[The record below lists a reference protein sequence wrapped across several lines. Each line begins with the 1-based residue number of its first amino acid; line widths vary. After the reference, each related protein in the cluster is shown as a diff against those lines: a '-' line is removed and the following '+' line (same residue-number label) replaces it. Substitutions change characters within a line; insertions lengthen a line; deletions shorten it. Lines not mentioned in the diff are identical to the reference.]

1 MSFKIC
7 IGCCC
12 FPFCRLDACTGTGQ
26 VEHGPVFQT
35 LLSIFMKSLKLV
47 SARDSNTAPQPMGR
61 SAYAHAGR
69 VGDYFQHLKAKPA
82 DLSGTTL
89 IFSGI
94 LNGEDIAFLQ
104 KCAIDIHLTPG
115 GWLFAQTLEGP
126 FSAVSKPIFATKGS
140 CCSIFQDLQDLFT
153 SAPLQTQHL
162 QLFALF
168 YK

>member
-1 MSFKIC
+1 
-7 IGCCC
+7 
-12 FPFCRLDACTGTGQ
+12 
-26 VEHGPVFQT
+26 
-35 LLSIFMKSLKLV
+35 MKSLKLV
-47 SARDSNTAPQPMGR
+47 SARDRHTAPQPMCR

-82 DLSGTTL
+82 ELSGTTL

-126 FSAVSKPIFATKGS
+126 FSAVSKPT
-140 CCSIFQDLQDLFT
+140 LQRKAHVAAF
-153 SAPLQTQHL
+153 
-162 QLFALF
+162 FKI
-168 YK
+168 YNIC